1 MTFDQ
6 ISERLKHKKVGVAG
20 CGGLGSNC
28 AVALARVGLGT
39 LVIADFDVIVKS
51 NLNRQYFFADQIGL
65 KKVSALTENIR
76 RINPDVAVTGY
87 EVKLT
92 PENIPAIFAGCDVI
106 VEAFDLAGEK
116 AMFIETI
123 LTVFPAV
130 PLVVGLGMAG
140 WGMNDEIHCRKADN
154 LYICG
159 DEISEIGPGLLPIAP
174 RVGMVAN
181 MQANVV
187 LELLLGKMQT
197 KNPFENFG

>member
-1 MTFDQ
+1 MTFEQ
-6 ISERLKHKKVGVAG
+6 ITERLKGKRVGIAG

-28 AVALARVGLGT
+28 AVALARVGLGS

-51 NLNRQYFFADQIGL
+51 NLNRQYFFADQVGA
-65 KKVSALTENIR
+65 KKVSALMENIR
-76 RINPDVAVTGY
+76 RINPGVTVIGY
-87 EVKLT
+87 DLKLT

-123 LTVFPAV
+123 LTVFPAL

-140 WGMNDEIHCRKADN
+140 WGMNDEIHCRRADN

-159 DEISEIGPGLLPIAP
+159 DEVSEIDPGLPPIAP

-187 LELLLGKMQT
+187 LELLLGTMHT
-197 KNPFENFG
+197 ENPFVNAV